1 MAIDHPQVPVCCLS
15 NGYMLDSFPFICFRK
30 FIAVYQCVTSSKCIF
45 FESDMYFP
53 VVSWDIREKCSNF
66 ALESQ
71 VMRVGVIGSKS
82 VVIPFQIRCKSVP
95 DPIPEKGT

>member
-1 MAIDHPQVPVCCLS
+1 MIVIYAPYSL
-15 NGYMLDSFPFICFRK
+15 RK
-30 FIAVYQCVTSSKCIF
+30 YPPVYQYVTDIKYIF
-45 FESDMYFP
+45 LESLIYFS

-82 VVIPFQIRCKSVP
+82 AVIPL
-95 DPIPEKGT
+95 

>member
-1 MAIDHPQVPVCCLS
+1 MIVLYAPYCL
-15 NGYMLDSFPFICFRK
+15 RK
-30 FIAVYQCVTSSKCIF
+30 YSPVYQCITSTKQFFLESLIF
-45 FESDMYFP
+45 FS

-82 VVIPFQIRCKSVP
+82 VVSPL
-95 DPIPEKGT
+95 

>member
-1 MAIDHPQVPVCCLS
+1 MIVYLCAYSL
-15 NGYMLDSFPFICFRK
+15 RK
-30 FIAVYQCVTSSKCIF
+30 YPPVYQYVTDIKYIF
-45 FESDMYFP
+45 LESLIYFS

-71 VMRVGVIGSKS
+71 VKCVGVIGSKS